1 MTVGLIEGAAE
12 IYECNGNCV
21 EIHESSQNDVEAI

>member
-21 EIHESSQNDVEAI
+21 EIYESNQNGFEAI